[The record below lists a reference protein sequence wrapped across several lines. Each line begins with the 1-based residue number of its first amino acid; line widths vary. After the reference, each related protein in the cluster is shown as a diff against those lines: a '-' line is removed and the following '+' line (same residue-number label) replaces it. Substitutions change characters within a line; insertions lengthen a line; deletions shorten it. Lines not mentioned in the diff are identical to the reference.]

1 MADAPVTVSKMTGL
15 YKEVYPNGIITLAP
29 EAAKL
34 YKDMGELSATE
45 KTGNEY
51 HQPVVLQHES
61 GVSYGG
67 GALAGTAYALNDS
80 VPMTMADAKLQ
91 GSEITVKSVVAL
103 RVLSKATGS
112 GKAFKTG
119 MRPIFESNMR
129 THVIRHEIEMLYGRS
144 ATGLGSFGSGVADSG
159 TQETMTCSLATWA
172 VGIFAGQEGAV
183 LNFFNN
189 SGGALISSGADALF
203 TLASVDP
210 DNRKITVTG
219 TSTGCTAL
227 HAVAAAGTVIPDFA
241 GARTAL
247 ATYQSAEGL
256 DYVATVASGTTVWNI
271 SNTNTLWKPNTYSAS
286 SGKLTLGKV
295 LGAVNKAVAK
305 GGLDEPVKL
314 YVNPDSWTDLADS
327 FSASRVLDSSYSS
340 GEGKNGVE
348 KVVYYGANGAIEV
361 VIHPMVKGGEA
372 FIVPVA
378 RCKKVGSTD
387 VTMNVPGRG
396 DELFVMS
403 PAINGV
409 EFRTYSDFQF
419 FCEKPALITKIT
431 TIVNGI

>member
-1 MADAPVTVSKMTGL
+1 MAEVTVAKMAGL
-15 YKEVYPNGIITLAP
+15 YKEAYPNGIITLAP
-29 EAAKL
+29 EVAKI
-34 YKDMGELSATE
+34 YKDLGDLSATE
-45 KTGNEY
+45 KTGNKF
-51 HQPVVLQHES
+51 HQPVVLQHEA

-67 GALAGTAYALNDS
+67 GALAGTAYALGGG
-80 VPMTMADAKLQ
+80 VPMQMADAQLE
-91 GSEITVKSVVAL
+91 GSEITVQSVIAM

-112 GKAFKTG
+112 AKAFKTG

-129 THVIRHEIEMLYGRS
+129 THVIRKEIEAIYGRS
-144 ATGLGSFGSGVADSG
+144 STGLGTIGSGVNDSG
-159 TQETMTCSLATWA
+159 TQETMVISAATWA
-172 VGIFAGQEGAV
+172 VGLWAGNEGAQ
-183 LNFFNN
+183 LNFFRIDT
-189 SGGALISSGADALF
+189 GALISSAADAIF

-227 HAVAAAGTVIPDFA
+227 HAQVTQLYVDFA
-241 GARTAL
+241 GARTAM
-247 ATYQSAEGL
+247 ATYQSAEGI
-256 DYVATVASGTTVWNI
+256 DYLCTVAGGTTVWNI
-271 SNTNTLWKPNTYSAS
+271 SNTNTLWKPNTYSAA

-295 LGAVNKAVAK
+295 LAAVNKSVAK

-314 YVNPDSWTDLADS
+314 YANPDSWTDLADS

-361 VIHPMVKGGEA
+361 VIHPMVKAGEA
-372 FIVPVA
+372 FIIPVG

-403 PAINGV
+403 NAINGV
-409 EFRTYSDFQF
+409 EFRTYSDWQF
-419 FCEKPALITKIT
+419 FCEKPATMCKIT
-431 TIVNGI
+431 SIVNGV

>member
-1 MADAPVTVSKMTGL
+1 MAEVTVSKMAGL
-15 YKEVYPNGIITLAP
+15 YKEAYPNGIITLAP
-29 EAAKL
+29 EIAKI
-34 YKDMGELSATE
+34 YKDLGELSSTE
-45 KTGNEY
+45 KTGNKY
-51 HQPVVLQHES
+51 HQPVVLQHEA

-67 GALAGTAYALNDS
+67 GALAGTAYALGGG
-80 VPMTMADAKLQ
+80 VPMQMADAQLD
-91 GSEITVKSVVAL
+91 GSEITVQSVVAM

-112 GKAFKTG
+112 AKAFKTG

-129 THVIRHEIEMLYGRS
+129 THVIRKEIETLYGRS
-144 ATGLGSFGSGVADSG
+144 ATGIGSFGSGNADSG

-172 VGIFAGQEGAV
+172 VGLWAGNEGAT

-189 SGGALISSGADALF
+189 SGGALISSAADAIF

-210 DNRKITVTG
+210 DTRKITVTG

-227 HAVAAAGTVIPDFA
+227 HAVAAAGTVHADFA

-247 ATYQSAEGL
+247 ATYQSAEGI
-256 DYVATVASGTTVWNI
+256 DYVSTVAGGTTVWNI

-295 LGAVNKAVAK
+295 LAAVNKSVAK
-305 GGLDEPVKL
+305 GGLDEAVKL

-327 FSASRVLDSSYSS
+327 FSASRMLDQSYSTA
-340 GEGKNGVE
+340 EGRNGVE
-348 KVVYYGANGAIEV
+348 KVVYFGANGMIEV

-372 FIVPVA
+372 FVVPMS

-403 PAINGV
+403 SSINGV
-409 EFRTYSDFQF
+409 EFRTYSDWQF
-419 FCEKPALITKIT
+419 FCEKPATITKIT
-431 TIVNGI
+431 TIVNGT